1 MISLVKK
8 HRVIIMGFFALFLF
22 SLLILPALNV
32 FAESPDSAALN
43 SPDSAALNSLE
54 RTADLAKIKTGLTVQ
69 QIVGRIINVLLGFL
83 GVIFLVLVI
92 YGGFLWMT
100 ASGNEEKVKKGR
112 DLIIH
117 ASIGLAIV
125 LFAFL
130 LTNFVIFKLADVA
143 TSTGNANQCAAKG
156 TGWSCGADIP
166 DGTCDRSAGLCSGT
180 DVCCQR

>member
-1 MISLVKK
+1 MGGLGVGFKLLLIFMVSLLKK
-8 HRVIIMGFFALFLF
+8 HKVIILGFFALFLF

-32 FAESPDSAALN
+32 FAQAPDEAAIG
-43 SPDSAALNSLE
+43 SLE
-54 RTADLAKIKTGLTVQ
+54 RTAALAQIKGNLTVQ
-69 QIVGRIINVLLGFL
+69 QIVGRIINLALGFL

-117 ASIGLAIV
+117 AAIGLAII

-143 TSTGNANQCAAKG
+143 TTTSTTA
-156 TGWSCGADIP
+156 TTTP
-166 DGTCDRSAGLCSGT
+166 
-180 DVCCQR
+180 